1 MAFYL
6 PVEVRFVFIHVDVVE
21 WILSEPSVDSE
32 SVLVRPF
39 GNWRQCYGLG
49 EDTHVRS
56 ALANVYSNQLVT
68 RQSLPPFHHLT
79 PCTGGAKC
87 QLRCADSLQQPTP

>member
-6 PVEVRFVFIHVDVVE
+6 PIEVRFVFIHIDVVE
-21 WILSEPSVDSE
+21 WILSEPGVDSE

-39 GNWRQCYGLG
+39 GNWRQCYGLEG
-49 EDTHVRS
+49 RIHTLDQILSVLIVINIPLS
-56 ALANVYSNQLVT
+56 
-68 RQSLPPFHHLT
+68 QSLLHQST

-87 QLRCADSLQQPTP
+87 QFNKMC